1 MDGYNARMTGAADG
15 LTREYS
21 QRLGVLTVDQLQ
33 AALDRFDLGTI
44 VDARTVPGGLFGQNV
59 LLTSSNGAYVLR
71 GAPHYDGQFEKER
84 YFSRVV
90 HERTQAHAP
99 WPFLIERS
107 TEIFGWSYALMP
119 QLPGEHLSDP
129 AVQRALMPHER
140 VTLACAMGEYLA
152 LMQAATWDTPM
163 TYDHAADDL
172 RPFDRPF
179 ADWFVADARDWL
191 ARCRAASSETTQGD
205 VDWVDSIIGRARAAL
220 AVPFDPVL
228 VHTDYKDG
236 NVVAER
242 TSGGWRVNGVF
253 DLGEAYIG
261 DGEYDLARAACE
273 YHLFA
278 RAESVQAFVAAYTA
292 ARPPRA
298 GFAERLA
305 LYIVAD
311 RLILWEYGQRNRIW
325 FKEGVSFR
333 EFAEPY
339 VSLQLA

>member
-1 MDGYNARMTGAADG
+1 MTDEMPTHP
-15 LTREYS
+15 LTQEYS

-44 VDARTVPGGLFGQNV
+44 VAARPATGGLFGQNV
-59 LLTSSNGAYVLR
+59 LLTSTKGAYVLR

-84 YFSRVV
+84 YLSRVV

-107 TEIFGWSYALMP
+107 TQIFGWSYALMP

-129 AVQRALMPHER
+129 AVQRALTADER
-140 VTLACAMGEYLA
+140 VTLARAMGEHLA
-152 LMQAATWDTPM
+152 LMQEATWDTPM

-172 RPFDRPF
+172 RPLGRPF
-179 ADWFVADARDWL
+179 ADWFVTDVRDWL
-191 ARCRAASSETTQGD
+191 ARCLTASAETTPGD
-205 VDWVDSIIGRARAAL
+205 VDWIESIIERAREAL
-220 AVPFDPVL
+220 AAPFDPVL
-228 VHTDYKDG
+228 VHTDYKEG

-242 TSGGWRVNGVF
+242 TADGWQVNGVF

-273 YHLFA
+273 YHLFG
-278 RAESVQAFVAAYTA
+278 RAESVRAFVGAYVA

-311 RLILWEYGQRNRIW
+311 RRILWEYGQRNHIW
-325 FKEGVSFR
+325 FKDGVTLR

-339 VSLQLA
+339 TSPQIV